1 MYLNKEKITGLVREA
16 LQDREDLFVT
26 EVKVKPDNTV
36 YVFMDGDHG
45 VTVEDCIRV
54 SRFVEK
60 HLDRDRCDFELNVSS
75 YGIGRPL
82 VLMRQYQNAVG
93 KMLVVKMEDGTKL
106 KGKLIAVDERQ
117 LTIEQPAV
125 KKSPAVTQALDRKDI
140 KEAKVEV
147 TF

>member
-54 SRFVEK
+54 SR
-60 HLDRDRCDFELNVSS
+60 
-75 YGIGRPL
+75 
-82 VLMRQYQNAVG
+82 
-93 KMLVVKMEDGTKL
+93 
-106 KGKLIAVDERQ
+106 
-117 LTIEQPAV
+117 
-125 KKSPAVTQALDRKDI
+125 
-140 KEAKVEV
+140 
-147 TF
+147 

>member
-54 SRFVEK
+54 SRYVEK

-125 KKSPAVTQALDRKDI
+125 KKTPAVTHVLDRKDI